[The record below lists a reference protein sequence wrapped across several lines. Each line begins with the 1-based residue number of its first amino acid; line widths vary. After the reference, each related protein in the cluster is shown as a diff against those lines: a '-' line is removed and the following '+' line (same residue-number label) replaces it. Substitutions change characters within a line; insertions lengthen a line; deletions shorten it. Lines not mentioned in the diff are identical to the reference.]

1 MPNDPSS
8 GIVGLRGSRCHIPH
22 VPARRTDNPP
32 VGRLPN
38 CSRRHQRRCVLAP
51 FRRRLRPH
59 RHADTS
65 ASRRTARLKSTTVN
79 CKNNASQKGWELEK
93 PHRSSSD
100 HEPVMS
106 IAWFPAGEWTEA
118 RRRWT
123 DLQEQGLP
131 ADQCR
136 VQQGPRVK
144 HPASVAR
151 CRTQPPRR
159 APIIVD
165 VLEGYSRRHGLDP
178 NTAEAR
184 AHFAAEVTRLGQ
196 TLDWPP
202 RRSEPCWCGSGLKYK
217 RCCAT
222 APDDRV

>member
-65 ASRRTARLKSTTVN
+65 ASRRTARLKSTTVS

-100 HEPVMS
+100 REPVMS

-136 VQQGPRVK
+136 VQQGHRVK

-159 APIIVD
+159 AD
-165 VLEGYSRRHGLDP
+165 HRQR
-178 NTAEAR
+178 
-184 AHFAAEVTRLGQ
+184 
-196 TLDWPP
+196 P
-202 RRSEPCWCGSGLKYK
+202 RRVFTSTWPGSEHSGGSRPVRSRSDSLGTDARL
-217 RCCAT
+217 A
-222 APDDRV
+222 APAQ

>member
-1 MPNDPSS
+1 MSQSCRSHGFRPANGPRPAAAGPISKSRGCLRINAAYSKVLESS
-8 GIVGLRGSRCHIPH
+8 IRRLSR
-22 VPARRTDNPP
+22 D
-32 VGRLPN
+32 VGRNLL
-38 CSRRHQRRCVLAP
+38 V
-51 FRRRLRPH
+51 
-59 RHADTS
+59 
-65 ASRRTARLKSTTVN
+65 
-79 CKNNASQKGWELEK
+79 
-93 PHRSSSD
+93 
-100 HEPVMS
+100 
-106 IAWFPAGEWTEA
+106 
-118 RRRWT
+118 
-123 DLQEQGLP
+123 
-131 ADQCR
+131 
-136 VQQGPRVK
+136 
-144 HPASVAR
+144 
-151 CRTQPPRR
+151 